1 MNPAIKFPNYEDVFV
16 KIEKN
21 INRNELH
28 SLFPNGLISFATQL
42 SRENKTAIIL
52 YDAFNK

>member
-1 MNPAIKFPNYEDVFV
+1 MNPVIKFPNYEDVFV

-28 SLFPNGLISFATQL
+28 SLFPNGLLSFATQL
-42 SRENKTAIIL
+42 SRENKTAVIL
-52 YDAFNK
+52 YNAYNK

>member
-16 KIEKN
+16 KIEKH
-21 INRNELH
+21 INRKELY

-42 SRENKTAIIL
+42 SRDNKTAIIL